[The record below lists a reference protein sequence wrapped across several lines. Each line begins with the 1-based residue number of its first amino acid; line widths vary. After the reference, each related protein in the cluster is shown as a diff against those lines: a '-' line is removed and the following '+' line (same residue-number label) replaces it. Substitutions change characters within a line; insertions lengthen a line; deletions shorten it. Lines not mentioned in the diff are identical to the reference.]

1 MIPTKPLP
9 IFKFH
14 LVMNLFR
21 KYLKCFNYRKFHFD
35 YNLGALGCYYTNLGL
50 IFGSAYQGFASK
62 LPNFSNS
69 LL

>member
-1 MIPTKPLP
+1 
-9 IFKFH
+9 
-14 LVMNLFR
+14 MNLFR

-35 YNLGALGCYYTNLGL
+35 YNLGALGCYYTNLSL
-50 IFGSAYQGFASK
+50 IFGSAYQGFAFK